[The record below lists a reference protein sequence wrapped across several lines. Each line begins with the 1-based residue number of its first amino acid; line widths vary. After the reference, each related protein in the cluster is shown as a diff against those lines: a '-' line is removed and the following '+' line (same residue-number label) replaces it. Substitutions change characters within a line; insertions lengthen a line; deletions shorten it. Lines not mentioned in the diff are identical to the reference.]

1 MVNDINNIVFIIKNN
16 VVSVFGIIVLIG
28 SICLSSLLFYYDYK
42 REIKNAEDIVKDI
55 GDEELNKLA
64 EKDSIAKDIF
74 VNELNR
80 RRKID

>member
-16 VVSVFGIIVLIG
+16 IVSVFGIIVLIG

-64 EKDSIAKDIF
+64 EEDSIAKDIF